1 MAGLT
6 KRLIDATKS
15 DPERD
20 FRLWDDDPRGFGV
33 RVKPT
38 GIKSFFVQYRSP
50 EDFKK
55 RRLTIGAYGVFTL
68 DQARAEARRLLA
80 MVAKGEDPAAAKKR
94 ARAFAAAT
102 AVTVADLCD
111 DYMRD
116 AHKGR
121 VTYRGRPK
129 KASTLAID
137 DGRIRRH
144 VKPLLGDKLTR
155 EVTQDDIE
163 AFMHDVRLG
172 KTAVTEKT
180 GFRGIARV
188 TGGDTAAVRAV
199 GLLGSIFS
207 YAVKRKIRPDNPVR
221 GIEKPKGRQRDRTL
235 GADEYRHLGE
245 ALTDLEISGANRVA
259 IRAYRVLALT
269 GCRRNEIFGLER
281 SRVDAQHHCLRFGD
295 TKSGQQV
302 RPIGAAPLVLISA
315 APVKGKSPF
324 VFPAAWGEGHLAD
337 AKVFSRACE
346 IAGLADVS
354 LNTLRHGFATVAHEL
369 EYSEFTIAG
378 LLGHRRHSVTA
389 LYAHH
394 VDRALVAA
402 ADRVSAL
409 IAARME
415 GREAEDADVVLLT
428 KGVER

>member
-6 KRLIDATKS
+6 KRLIDATKI

-33 RVKPT
+33 RFKPS
-38 GIKSFFVQYRSP
+38 GAKSFFVQYRSP
-50 EDFKK
+50 ENFKK
-55 RRLTIGAYGVFTL
+55 RRFTIGAYGVFTL
-68 DQARAEARRLLA
+68 DQARTEARRLLA

-94 ARAFAAAT
+94 AKALAAAT

-116 AHKGR
+116 ARKGL
-121 VTYRGRPK
+121 VMYRGRPK

-180 GFRGIARV
+180 GFRGVARV

-207 YAVKRKIRPDNPVR
+207 YAVKRKIRPDNPVH
-221 GIEKPKGRQRDRTL
+221 GLEKPKGRQRDRTL
-235 GADEYRHLGE
+235 GVDEYRRLGE
-245 ALTDLEISGANRVA
+245 ALADLENSGANPVA

-269 GCRRNEIFGLER
+269 GCRRAEIFGLER
-281 SRVDAQHHCLRFGD
+281 SRVDAQHRCLRFGD

-302 RPIGAAPLVLISA
+302 RPIGAAALALISA
-315 APVKGKSPF
+315 APAKDDNAY
-324 VFPAAWGEGHLAD
+324 VFPAAWESGHLTD
-337 AKVFSRACE
+337 AKVFDRACK

-354 LNTLRHGFATVAHEL
+354 LHTLRHGFATVAHEL
-369 EYSEFTIAG
+369 EYSELTIAG

-389 LYAHH
+389 RYAHH
-394 VDRALVAA
+394 VDRALIAA

-415 GREAEDADVVLLT
+415 GREAEGAEVVHLQHK
-428 KGVER
+428 KG